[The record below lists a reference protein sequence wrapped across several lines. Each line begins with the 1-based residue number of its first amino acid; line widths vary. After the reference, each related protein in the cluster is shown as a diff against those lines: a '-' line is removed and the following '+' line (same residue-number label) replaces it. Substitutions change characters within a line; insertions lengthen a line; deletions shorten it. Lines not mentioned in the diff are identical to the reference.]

1 MTTALAVAAIA
12 FASLCVA
19 CLVVLHLAPTGY
31 SPLRNA
37 VSEYGVGGY
46 AWWYR
51 AQAACAGTAAVLLAA
66 ALARDL
72 DPAPRRV
79 VALLCVFAVS
89 RVAIGFFPTDL
100 IGSTERT
107 RTGVIHALLAL
118 VAFASI
124 SWAAATLPAS
134 EHGAEWLGRVMG
146 LTVLGTIIG
155 LRTTFLRSY
164 VGLIERGFYAA
175 FLAWIFLVSLRL
187 AGV

>member
-1 MTTALAVAAIA
+1 MTTGLAVAAIV

-37 VSEYGVGGY
+37 VSEYGVGRY
-46 AWWYR
+46 AGWYR
-51 AQAACAGTAAVLLAA
+51 AQAACAGAAAAFLAA
-66 ALARDL
+66 ALAQGL

-79 VALLCVFAVS
+79 VALLCVSAVS

-118 VAFASI
+118 AAFASI

-146 LTVLGTIIG
+146 LTVLGTILG